1 MKTIHKLFASNAAKL
16 LKIDSKTVHLTVTS
30 PPYPMIEMWDDI
42 FTKQNKKIGAAL
54 AQNNGALAF
63 ELMHR
68 EMDKVWTELERV
80 TVSGGF
86 VCINIGDATRTIDQN
101 FQLFSNHT
109 RIIQKFLSL
118 GFQNLPNII
127 WRKATN
133 APNKFMGSG
142 MMPPGAY
149 VTLEHEHILIFRKG
163 RKREFKTVAEKN
175 VRRSSSYFW
184 EERNIWFSD
193 LWDLKGVKQSI
204 KNSKTRERSAAYPFE
219 LSYRLINMF
228 SVKGDNVLDP
238 YLGTGTTV
246 LGAMA
251 AGRNSFGYDIDRV
264 LIKDFPKQ
272 DFVSIKDSLNRMI
285 YNRLKRHKAFIKE
298 RKKSKGEHS
307 NKHLSKHYDFGVM
320 TAVERHLVLNYL
332 EGIEMVAPN
341 KLECTYFEEARWI
354 HPPIQDSLVEKK

>member
-1 MKTIHKLFASNAAKL
+1 MKTSHQL
-16 LKIDSKTVHLTVTS
+16 LTGSSARLSKIDDACINLTVTS
-30 PPYPMIEMWDDI
+30 PPYPMIEMWDEM
-42 FTKQNKKIGAAL
+42 FSKQNHKIGEAL
-54 AQNNGALAF
+54 AENNGALAF

-86 VCINIGDATRTIDQN
+86 VCINIGDATRTIAQN
-101 FQLFSNHT
+101 FQLFSNHA
-109 RIIQKFLSL
+109 RIIQKFISL

-133 APNKFMGSG
+133 SPNKFMGSG

-163 RKREFKTVAEKN
+163 YKREFHTTDEKEA
-175 VRRSSSYFW
+175 RRASSYFW
-184 EERNIWFSD
+184 EERNVWFSD
-193 LWDLKGVKQSI
+193 LWDFRGASQSI

-246 LGAMA
+246 LSAMA
-251 AGRNSFGYDIDRV
+251 AGRNSFGCDIDKV
-264 LIKDFPKQ
+264 LIKDFFKQ
-272 DFVSIKDSLNRMI
+272 NLESLKYDLNQVV
-285 YNRLKRHKAFIKE
+285 YDRLKRHETFVEE
-298 RKKSKGEHS
+298 RKKEKGEDTF
-307 NKHLSKHYDFGVM
+307 KHVSKHYDFAVM
-320 TAVERHLVLNYL
+320 TNCERHLMLNYL
-332 EGIEMVAPN
+332 KDIEIIAPDR
-341 KLECTYFEEARWI
+341 LYCDYFEQAMLESPTHKFLI
-354 HPPIQDSLVEKK
+354 EEN